1 MTSFRTADASDG
13 PALRALWREVF
24 PSATHVVPLYE
35 QDPGR
40 ADRTFLACEG
50 DTPVAVVYWLPRPV
64 RGLAGTVHRVGC
76 VSSVATLPRARGQGL
91 VRHLLGLAAESM
103 TEADCAWSL
112 LFTGTPG
119 VYPDWTVFD
128 RVHVRGT
135 FAAVVAPRP
144 EWKVAEVSLA
154 EWPLLA
160 DLHTRHNANRPLTTV
175 RTPGDWAARVPVW
188 YGDHQILLAS
198 HHDVPMAY
206 AVVDW
211 RTASVTEI
219 AVTSDD
225 AAVALFEAVARHAA
239 ERNLASGRLLAPPDP
254 AVAALFDE
262 WSIGHEQTGMAR
274 ALRTDPVHI
283 VAAPEAV
290 HWTADY
296 F

>member
-1 MTSFRTADASDG
+1 MTSFRTAGPSDG

-24 PSATHVVPLYE
+24 PAATHVVPLYE

-50 DTPVAVVYWLPRPV
+50 DAPVAVVYWLPRPV
-64 RGLAGTVHRVGC
+64 RGLAGEVHRVGC

-91 VRHLLGLAAESM
+91 VRHLLGLAAASM
-103 TEADCAWSL
+103 TEAHCAWSL
-112 LFTGTPG
+112 LFTGTPR

-135 FAAVVAPRP
+135 FAAARP
-144 EWKVAEVSLA
+144 ARHDWTITEVDLA

-175 RTPGDWAARVPVW
+175 RTPGDWSARVPVW
-188 YGDHQILLAS
+188 YRDHQILLAR
-198 HHDVPMAY
+198 HRDVPMAY

-211 RTASVTEI
+211 RTATVTEI

-239 ERNLASGRLLAPPDP
+239 ERNAVSGRLQAPPIP
-254 AVAALFDE
+254 AMAALFDE
-262 WSIGHEQTGMAR
+262 WSTGHEQTGMAR
-274 ALRTDPVHI
+274 ALRTDPVRI